1 MILKYFEL
9 KKKNFSENKFFLL
22 YGNNTGLV
30 EETLETKIKPLSPKN
45 VFTYEENEII
55 KNTENF
61 EENLLNKS
69 FFENEKLIIIRRASD
84 KILNII
90 RNIIEKKLN
99 DIYFVLIS
107 NTLEKKSKLRNY
119 FEKETE
125 TVCIPFYEDN
135 YQSLN
140 YLIQNFLRQK
150 KILLSQENINLI
162 IERCRGDRINLKNE
176 LEKIENF
183 SKTKNKISTDD
194 IIKLTNLSENFSLNE
209 LVDNALAKNKKK
221 ILNILNENNFAAED
235 SILITKIIINK
246 LKRLLQIQNDMKIHK
261 NLDKAMSNY
270 KPQIFWKEKDIV
282 KKQIK
287 FWDLKA
293 IENLIFETNDIELI
307 IKKNP
312 SVSNNIVTNFLLNQS
327 N

>member
-9 KKKNFSENKFFLL
+9 KKKNFSENRFFLL

-287 FWDLKA
+287 LWDLKE

>member
-150 KILLSQENINLI
+150 KILLSQENTNLI

-235 SILITKIIINK
+235 SILIIKIIINK

>member
-1 MILKYFEL
+1 M
-9 KKKNFSENKFFLL
+9 
-22 YGNNTGLV
+22 
-30 EETLETKIKPLSPKN
+30 SPKN

-69 FFENEKLIIIRRASD
+69 FFFENEKLIIIRRASD

-162 IERCRGDRINLKNE
+162 IERCRGDRINL
-176 LEKIENF
+176 
-183 SKTKNKISTDD
+183 
-194 IIKLTNLSENFSLNE
+194 
-209 LVDNALAKNKKK
+209 
-221 ILNILNENNFAAED
+221 
-235 SILITKIIINK
+235 
-246 LKRLLQIQNDMKIHK
+246 
-261 NLDKAMSNY
+261 
-270 KPQIFWKEKDIV
+270 
-282 KKQIK
+282 
-287 FWDLKA
+287 
-293 IENLIFETNDIELI
+293 
-307 IKKNP
+307 
-312 SVSNNIVTNFLLNQS
+312 
-327 N
+327 

>member
-1 MILKYFEL
+1 M
-9 KKKNFSENKFFLL
+9 
-22 YGNNTGLV
+22 V

-221 ILNILNENNFAAED
+221 
-235 SILITKIIINK
+235 S
-246 LKRLLQIQNDMKIHK
+246 
-261 NLDKAMSNY
+261 
-270 KPQIFWKEKDIV
+270 
-282 KKQIK
+282 
-287 FWDLKA
+287 
-293 IENLIFETNDIELI
+293 
-307 IKKNP
+307 
-312 SVSNNIVTNFLLNQS
+312 
-327 N
+327 

>member
-9 KKKNFSENKFFLL
+9 EKKNFSENRFFLL

-235 SILITKIIINK
+235 SILIIKIIINK

>member
-150 KILLSQENINLI
+150 KI
-162 IERCRGDRINLKNE
+162 
-176 LEKIENF
+176 
-183 SKTKNKISTDD
+183 
-194 IIKLTNLSENFSLNE
+194 
-209 LVDNALAKNKKK
+209 
-221 ILNILNENNFAAED
+221 
-235 SILITKIIINK
+235 
-246 LKRLLQIQNDMKIHK
+246 
-261 NLDKAMSNY
+261 
-270 KPQIFWKEKDIV
+270 
-282 KKQIK
+282 
-287 FWDLKA
+287 
-293 IENLIFETNDIELI
+293 
-307 IKKNP
+307 
-312 SVSNNIVTNFLLNQS
+312 
-327 N
+327 